1 MAKSLHPTK
10 KIANGVTQLNEIGA
24 GTALASTGEFFS
36 TYAPFLGANDEKYLS
51 GFEGI
56 NGCVVPARTSD
67 GEIIDAS
74 EKMNEYC
81 AQQLE
86 QQNFPIIHGVF
97 GGKTGVRDDV
107 MPGSLEAGDK
117 SFGVVDACQGRFSL
131 EEMNEWMEQDSL
143 VLFTTSK
150 FYQVSAYQVHIMF
163 ISVAMQQLNERLT
176 NEVHLSIKL

>member
-1 MAKSLHPTK
+1 
-10 KIANGVTQLNEIGA
+10 
-24 GTALASTGEFFS
+24 
-36 TYAPFLGANDEKYLS
+36 
-51 GFEGI
+51 
-56 NGCVVPARTSD
+56 
-67 GEIIDAS
+67 
-74 EKMNEYC
+74 
-81 AQQLE
+81 
-86 QQNFPIIHGVF
+86 
-97 GGKTGVRDDV
+97 